1 MRLTLSVSGP
11 RAGLL
16 GTAAIRVFGREGG
29 TIGRSPEAD
38 WALPDPNR
46 YLSQFHARI
55 LWLHDAFWLEDTSS
69 NGTFVNG
76 AASALG
82 RGARHR
88 LAEGDSLA
96 LGDYAIM
103 ASVAS
108 AALTSPFEPAAGSAE
123 AAIDFADTSR
133 SSACACQL
141 CCACTICRRDGVGG
155 GVGRAPR
162 FARRGAVSDP
172 AGPIPTPLSPGYY
185 PCEPA
190 RRHHASAA
198 LVHLARTTASTVAC
212 AQPAADSRCRKAR
225 ATRRVATGTA
235 PGG

>member
-1 MRLTLSVSGP
+1 MRLTLSVSGL

-76 AASALG
+76 AAAALG

-88 LAEGDSLA
+88 LAEGDSIA
-96 LGDYAIM
+96 LGDYAVI
-103 ASVAS
+103 ASVGS
-108 AALTSPFEPAAGSAE
+108 AALIAPFEPAAGLAE
-123 AAIDFADTSR
+123 APIDFA
-133 SSACACQL
+133 AA
-141 CCACTICRRDGVGG
+141 A
-155 GVGRAPR
+155 
-162 FARRGAVSDP
+162 
-172 AGPIPTPLSPGYY
+172 PIP
-185 PCEPA
+185 PA
-190 RRHHASAA
+190 PQFPILPIH
-198 LVHLARTTASTVAC
+198 
-212 AQPAADSRCRKAR
+212 P
-225 ATRRVATGTA
+225 
-235 PGG
+235 